1 MGKDKKARALGYM
14 SLSAIGVVMG
24 SALDAMRK
32 AGAPN
37 EVVRTFLD
45 TMDEGFEDCLWGEAH
60 TIMTTLVGVL
70 RRNVAEND

>member
-1 MGKDKKARALGYM
+1 MGKDKKARELGYM

-24 SALDAMRK
+24 SALDAMRQ

-45 TMDEGFEDCLWGEAH
+45 TMEEGFEDCLWGEAYDL
-60 TIMTTLVGVL
+60 MSGLVSIL